1 MIFNHGRT
9 IVIFTSAIIAYLLL
23 IYSFGRDEGTTT
35 SYLPP
40 IKTFDSWHIIRR
52 DFEENGGSKGIL
64 FSTDFVAIHGNVKFL
79 ISYLMYFQIFSN
91 VLFKIISQ
99 SI

>member
-1 MIFNHGRT
+1 MIQKYVDCGSSISFQIMIFNHGRT

-40 IKTFDSWHIIRR
+40 IKTFDGLHIVRR
-52 DFEENGGSKGIL
+52 DFEENVGSKGIL
-64 FSTDFVAIHGNVKFL
+64 FSTDIYCN
-79 ISYLMYFQIFSN
+79 N
-91 VLFKIISQ
+91 
-99 SI
+99 